1 MEFDYDRES
10 AFLGISDILS
20 FAICHGKDC
29 IAAISMK
36 NAKIEN
42 EKIQVTSTFAFW

>member
-10 AFLGISDILS
+10 AFLGIWDFITS
-20 FAICHGKDC
+20 AVCHGKSC

-36 NAKIEN
+36 DAIIEN
-42 EKIQVTSTFAFW
+42 ENIQVTLTS